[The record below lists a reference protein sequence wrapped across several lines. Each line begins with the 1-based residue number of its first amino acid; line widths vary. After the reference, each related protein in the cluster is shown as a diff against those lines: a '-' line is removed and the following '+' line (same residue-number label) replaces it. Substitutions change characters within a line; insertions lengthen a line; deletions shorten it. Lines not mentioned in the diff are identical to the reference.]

1 MRKNLSLNNN
11 DLIYIIN
18 YAKGVHLD
26 VIKEALN
33 IDTYDELLQFKK
45 MFKSKLGVFNDFE
58 MIYKSYILNL
68 FEVNDYFLTNWQ
80 NIAFGTAYS
89 IYLCEVRNQVKGE
102 DLKLIYMKILRMYVV
117 IFKIYNN
124 KIGGRG

>member
-11 DLIYIIN
+11 DLIFIIN

-45 MFKSKLGVFNDFE
+45 IFKSKLGVFNDFE

-68 FEVNDYFLTNWQ
+68 FEVNDYFLINWQ

-117 IFKIYNN
+117 IFKIHNN